1 MKVRNMLMLAVAA
14 VAVFAHAT
22 PTVSRS
28 VPKGWMEDVAKARV
42 KAANEGKFVFM
53 AFSGSDWCGYCM
65 RMDAE
70 VFSQNAFVR
79 QASKKYVLV
88 MIDIPRDKSKLS
100 ALAASQNP
108 ALAQQYSIGGF
119 PSMVITDSKGT
130 VVRQTGGYHQ
140 GGPKVFLNKLES
152 LMAGVEWPTPLGGGS
167 QVDLS
172 DLEGLFINRAEECR
186 GEIMLGE
193 DLAVTRK
200 SPKSLDDGKC
210 DMQAVRLILTDL
222 AKELSA
228 ATSDPRASV
237 SSHLTAAD
245 KLVRQYAKAAGITKE
260 EMLESHIRLL
270 HRMSKG
276 ASSAN
281 LKKSFEAKI
290 ASLRHQ
296 TKNSDCYI
304 ADEDVHSAPEWISL
318 DGFCAWNAPESLE
331 IAISDGLL
339 DENGE
344 TAALADMLK
353 TARKMFAA
361 RGPIVN
367 SAAGLAKS
375 ETGSDAKKH
384 LAALDGAIAACEKIG
399 TASHGKFTYSQH
411 EKLIVKSRVLG
422 AYMKLLKAVASE
434 ADSAAVKSVVS
445 TKMASLEAAAET
457 LGKKLAKMK

>member
-1 MKVRNMLMLAVAA
+1 M
-14 VAVFAHAT
+14 
-22 PTVSRS
+22 
-28 VPKGWMEDVAKARV
+28 
-42 KAANEGKFVFM
+42 
-53 AFSGSDWCGYCM
+53 
-65 RMDAE
+65 
-70 VFSQNAFVR
+70 
-79 QASKKYVLV
+79 
-88 MIDIPRDKSKLS
+88 
-100 ALAASQNP
+100 
-108 ALAQQYSIGGF
+108 
-119 PSMVITDSKGT
+119 
-130 VVRQTGGYHQ
+130 
-140 GGPKVFLNKLES
+140 
-152 LMAGVEWPTPLGGGS
+152 
-167 QVDLS
+167 
-172 DLEGLFINRAEECR
+172 
-186 GEIMLGE
+186 
-193 DLAVTRK
+193 
-200 SPKSLDDGKC
+200 
-210 DMQAVRLILTDL
+210 
-222 AKELSA
+222 
-228 ATSDPRASV
+228 
-237 SSHLTAAD
+237 
-245 KLVRQYAKAAGITKE
+245 
-260 EMLESHIRLL
+260 
-270 HRMSKG
+270 
-276 ASSAN
+276 
-281 LKKSFEAKI
+281 
-290 ASLRHQ
+290 
-296 TKNSDCYI
+296 
-304 ADEDVHSAPEWISL
+304 HSAPEWISL